1 MATLRRHTSS
11 SSDWGDIV
19 KTCVSGGR
27 RILVK
32 MTGLGG
38 LLGLFFS
45 IDESDTSNYL
55 WDQFEALACELDDF
69 WRQAAQLVG
78 PEGERL
84 EACELAD
91 FWWQAVQPVV
101 TEVERLE
108 ACELDDFRRQAAQ
121 LLGPEVE
128 RLEVFLRSPFDDLH
142 QFVLSHRCRSC

>member
-55 WDQFEALACELDDF
+55 WDQFEALEPA
-69 WRQAAQLVG
+69 
-78 PEGERL
+78 PM
-84 EACELAD
+84 
-91 FWWQAVQPVV
+91 
-101 TEVERLE
+101 
-108 ACELDDFRRQAAQ
+108 
-121 LLGPEVE
+121 LLGFQAE
-128 RLEVFLRSPFDDLH
+128 LKDHSQCCDT
-142 QFVLSHRCRSC
+142 